1 MAAAVTA
8 AVSFPSS
15 KSTSLPTRTS
25 IITPDRITLKKA
37 TFYRDASAV
46 SGRVV
51 SIRAQVTTE
60 APATK
65 VEKVSK
71 KDEEGV
77 VVNKFKPKNP
87 YTGRC
92 LLNTKI
98 TGDDAPGETWH
109 MVFSTEGEVP
119 YREGQSIGVI
129 ADGEDKN
136 GKPHKLRLYSIAS
149 SALGDFG
156 DTKTV
161 SLCVKRLV
169 YTNEQGE
176 IVKGVC
182 SNFLCDLKPG
192 AEVKITGPVGKE
204 MLMPKDPNATI
215 IMLATGTGIA
225 PFRSFLWKMFF
236 EKHENYKFNGLA
248 WLFLG
253 VPTSSSLL
261 YKEEFEKMKEK
272 APENF
277 RLDFA
282 VSREQTNEKGE
293 KMYIQTRMAEY
304 AEELWQLLQK
314 DNTFVYMCGLK
325 GMEKGIDEIMSPLAA
340 KDDDLIWKLTK
351 SETYSVKIGYHLS
364 FSSTP
369 QIFPRPLPLL
379 LGGKT
384 SDILISRL
392 RNMALMSQ
400 SQDQPHAIVNLAQSF
415 LSDYKSSSSARKLS
429 ALVTRSP
436 SVTTWIPLA
445 LGRLK
450 LNTDAAIPK
459 SNAKVGFGG
468 VIRNSESQVVA
479 VVAFPHIGGGDV
491 AMLEAK

>member
-1 MAAAVTA
+1 MASASAALTA
-8 AVSFPSS
+8 AVSLPSS
-15 KSTSLPTRTS
+15 KSSPLPTRTS
-25 IITPDRITLKKA
+25 ITSLERIGFSKTCLY
-37 TFYRDASAV
+37 YRNV
-46 SGRVV
+46 SIRGRVV

-60 APATK
+60 APAK
-65 VEKVSK
+65 VEKISK
-71 KDEEGV
+71 KNEEDV

-129 ADGEDKN
+129 PDGVDKN

-156 DTKTV
+156 DSKTV

-236 EKHENYKFNGLA
+236 EKHEDYKFNGLA

-272 APENF
+272 APNNF

-282 VSREQTNEKGE
+282 VSREQTNEKG
-293 KMYIQTRMAEY
+293 IDWAEY
-304 AEELWQLLQK
+304 KKQLKKGEQW
-314 DNTFVYMCGLK
+314 NVEVY
-325 GMEKGIDEIMSPLAA
+325 
-340 KDDDLIWKLTK
+340 
-351 SETYSVKIGYHLS
+351 
-364 FSSTP
+364 
-369 QIFPRPLPLL
+369 
-379 LGGKT
+379 
-384 SDILISRL
+384 
-392 RNMALMSQ
+392 
-400 SQDQPHAIVNLAQSF
+400 
-415 LSDYKSSSSARKLS
+415 
-429 ALVTRSP
+429 
-436 SVTTWIPLA
+436 
-445 LGRLK
+445 
-450 LNTDAAIPK
+450 
-459 SNAKVGFGG
+459 
-468 VIRNSESQVVA
+468 
-479 VVAFPHIGGGDV
+479 
-491 AMLEAK
+491 

>member
-1 MAAAVTA
+1 ALAYKSQPPYLKIFCATRKKRTLPSVSFFHHHFIKHYSLSFSVSSFYNMATAVTA
-8 AVSFPSS
+8 AVSFPAT
-15 KSTSLPTRTS
+15 KSTSLSSRTS
-25 IITPDRITLKKA
+25 ITAPDRIVFKKVSLQ
-37 TFYRDASAV
+37 YRDVST

-60 APATK
+60 APAK
-65 VEKVSK
+65 VEKESK
-71 KDEEGV
+71 KQEEGV
-77 VVNKFKPKNP
+77 IVNKFKPKNP
-87 YTGRC
+87 YIGRC

-129 ADGEDKN
+129 PDGVDKN

-156 DTKTV
+156 DSKTV

-169 YTNEQGE
+169 YTNENGE
-176 IVKGVC
+176 LVKGVC

-204 MLMPKDPNATI
+204 MLMPKDPNATV

-236 EKHENYKFNGLA
+236 EKHDDYKFNGLA

-272 APENF
+272 APDNF

-293 KMYIQTRMAEY
+293 KMYIQTRMAQY
-304 AEELWQLLQK
+304 AEELWELLKK

-325 GMEKGIDEIMSPLAA
+325 GMEKGIDDIMVSLAA
-340 KDDDLIWKLTK
+340 KDGIDWI
-351 SETYSVKIGYHLS
+351 E
-364 FSSTP
+364 
-369 QIFPRPLPLL
+369 
-379 LGGKT
+379 
-384 SDILISRL
+384 
-392 RNMALMSQ
+392 
-400 SQDQPHAIVNLAQSF
+400 
-415 LSDYKSSSSARKLS
+415 YKRQ
-429 ALVTRSP
+429 
-436 SVTTWIPLA
+436 
-445 LGRLK
+445 LK
-450 LNTDAAIPK
+450 KAEQWN
-459 SNAKVGFGG
+459 VE
-468 VIRNSESQVVA
+468 VY
-479 VVAFPHIGGGDV
+479 
-491 AMLEAK
+491 

>member
-1 MAAAVTA
+1 MHAISQALQMQKGRFLSYAYLWHLRSLESFFYICDLPSGSLLVCVMNPHHTNIIVLLIADSFIEHMLLVVRELAARVYTHHHFIVHPLSFSFSSFYNMAAAVTA
-8 AVSFPSS
+8 AVSFPVS
-15 KSTSLPTRTS
+15 KSTSLPSRTS
-25 IITPDRITLKKA
+25 IVATDRIAFNKVSLQH
-37 TFYRDASAV
+37 RDVSI

-60 APATK
+60 APAK
-65 VEKVSK
+65 VQKESK
-71 KDEEGV
+71 KQDEGV
-77 VVNKFKPKNP
+77 IVNKFKPKDP
-87 YTGRC
+87 YIGRC

-129 ADGEDKN
+129 PDGVDKN

-149 SALGDFG
+149 SAIGDFG
-156 DTKTV
+156 DSKTV

-169 YTNEQGE
+169 YTNENGE
-176 IVKGVC
+176 LVKGVC

-204 MLMPKDPNATI
+204 MLMPKDPNATV

-236 EKHENYKFNGLA
+236 EKHDDYKFNGLA

-272 APENF
+272 ALDNF

-293 KMYIQTRMAEY
+293 KMYIQTRMAQY
-304 AEELWQLLQK
+304 AEELWELLKK

-325 GMEKGIDEIMSPLAA
+325 GMEKGIDEIMVSLAA
-340 KDDDLIWKLTK
+340 KDGIDWT
-351 SETYSVKIGYHLS
+351 E
-364 FSSTP
+364 
-369 QIFPRPLPLL
+369 
-379 LGGKT
+379 
-384 SDILISRL
+384 
-392 RNMALMSQ
+392 
-400 SQDQPHAIVNLAQSF
+400 
-415 LSDYKSSSSARKLS
+415 YKRQ
-429 ALVTRSP
+429 
-436 SVTTWIPLA
+436 
-445 LGRLK
+445 LK
-450 LNTDAAIPK
+450 KAEQWN
-459 SNAKVGFGG
+459 VE
-468 VIRNSESQVVA
+468 VY
-479 VVAFPHIGGGDV
+479 
-491 AMLEAK
+491 